1 MFYNNKSKKSTL
13 ILINF
18 IILFLLISNTTIIVS
33 SDNIPNQNITNS
45 NISSKVDLVDLF
57 SKINESFLRD
67 YVGNIEGFG
76 PHPTGSSSLNNLKNY
91 LFNILKNEE
100 LDVNLIPWNNK
111 DLSGENIEAT
121 LKGKN
126 NDRSVFVICAHY
138 DSVEISPGADDDG
151 SGVSIVLALANIL
164 RDYVFNST
172 IKFVLFSGEEQ
183 GLYGSKNYVK
193 NIVNQ
198 KINITGVLN
207 LDGVGYASNKEDG
220 NKIRHHS
227 NTQSSW
233 MQEISKNIAQNYYE
247 YIGLEVLTV
256 PHVTYSDH
264 QSFVEEGYDASY
276 LLENTLNPFYHTSE
290 DISNNMNFTYLSK
303 VCKLSMGILISM
315 AELNTTSLEEN
326 IVIKIQGG
334 LLTKNGQFSI
344 EIINK
349 NYPIDTSNLSI
360 NINLESLFKI
370 PGIYKESI
378 NWTMKEEIKE
388 NWSFKTTNR
397 AYFSGL
403 IKLNVEVKGFNDD
416 IYIYR
421 YQKTYGIILFKYN
434 VLLIPID
441 S

>member
-1 MFYNNKSKKSTL
+1 M
-13 ILINF
+13 IEV
-18 IILFLLISNTTIIVS
+18 FLLFV
-33 SDNIPNQNITNS
+33 
-45 NISSKVDLVDLF
+45 
-57 SKINESFLRD
+57 
-67 YVGNIEGFG
+67 
-76 PHPTGSSSLNNLKNY
+76 
-91 LFNILKNEE
+91 
-100 LDVNLIPWNNK
+100 LI
-111 DLSGENIEAT
+111 
-121 LKGKN
+121 
-126 NDRSVFVICAHY
+126 Y

-151 SGVSIVLALANIL
+151 SGVSIVLALAKIL

-183 GLYGSKNYVK
+183 GLYGSKDYVK

-207 LDGVGYASNKEDG
+207 LDGVGYASNTEDG

-247 YIGLEVLTV
+247 YIGLEVLNL

-264 QSFVEEGYDASY
+264 QSFVEKGYDASY

-360 NINLESLFKI
+360 NINLEPLFKI

-403 IKLNVEVKGFNDD
+403 IKLNVEVKGYNDD
-416 IYIYR
+416 IYIYI

-434 VLLIPID
+434 VLLIPKN